1 MAQWLKSTGCS
12 SRGPKFNSQHLHGS
26 SQRSV
31 TCSRGSG
38 TVTVASAGEEAFAH
52 RSHSLRPSPSQW
64 VRYGS
69 LVALSTGRGRRQL
82 AHRSHSLRPSPS
94 QWVKYGSLV
103 ALSTGRGRRQLAHIW
118 ASQEAESTV
127 EFGQLEKSQSTP
139 PSHRGPFP
147 PASLYQRKVDNPPHT
162 TPPTRTEWSDNEA
175 MGDTPFKP
183 HWSSPEP

>member
-1 MAQWLKSTGCS
+1 MAQWLKSNGCS

-64 VRYGS
+64 VR
-69 LVALSTGRGRRQL
+69 
-82 AHRSHSLRPSPS
+82 
-94 QWVKYGSLV
+94 YGSLV